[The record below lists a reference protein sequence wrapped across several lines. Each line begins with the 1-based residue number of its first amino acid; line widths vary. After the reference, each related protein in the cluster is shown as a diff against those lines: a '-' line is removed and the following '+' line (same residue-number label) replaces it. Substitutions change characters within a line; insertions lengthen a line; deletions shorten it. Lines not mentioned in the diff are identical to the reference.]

1 MLFPDTKTPML
12 GWVEQMAR
20 AETRRPKKMTG
31 SEGETAIRHQLRNS
45 GAPATS
51 VTCRR
56 PNCSITQRDSAA
68 PGPDCPP

>member
-1 MLFPDTKTPML
+1 ML

-56 PNCSITQRDSAA
+56 PNCSTTQRD
-68 PGPDCPP
+68 